1 MFNPW
6 DEKQFCYNTLMNK
19 LFSRLKSSGK
29 FLAYIPIILL
39 TVTHTLLTKM
49 SRLIQLTQVI
59 IYESRSSCRPLPEV
73 AEFKPVASSK
83 FLWGS
88 VKAEL
93 FSFLRIFVTNLS
105 VMTSSHANNFY
116 LVYHSR
122 WKNTKRRRKLTLSR
136 GHQLYSIK
144 LLPHMHNGHE
154 LRKFFRNVLR
164 KRQQSTTT

>member
-1 MFNPW
+1 
-6 DEKQFCYNTLMNK
+6 MNK

-59 IYESRSSCRPLPEV
+59 IYESRNSCRPLPEV

-105 VMTSSHANNFY
+105 VMTSSHSNNFY

-122 WKNTKRRRKLTLSR
+122 WKNTKRRRNLTLSR
-136 GHQLYSIK
+136 AINCIPSNCCHICT
-144 LLPHMHNGHE
+144 MIMN
-154 LRKFFRNVLR
+154 
-164 KRQQSTTT
+164 